1 MGPTE
6 FFVTRCQATRSRK
19 QIITITTE
27 SKERRVNKKRII
39 EIKSNKSKTPIHLKR
54 KKEVDKHKH
63 NIRTILCNTNAT
75 PIGKYAGIGYV
86 CSFCTQ
92 EYETPAE
99 LKTHTTSSHKEASST
114 FMENKLLYNYMVKL
128 DITNLKCDIC
138 QTDIDSL
145 EQIMYHLQTA
155 HDKFFHLGLK
165 SYVLPFRFDND
176 TTESLLSCVICNNS
190 YNNFK
195 VLLEHMNCHFRNY
208 ICEVCDNGFVN
219 RKTLVCHSYRHKTG
233 VFTCSF
239 CQKVFNTSVKLKQ
252 HEKAVHVYMNKRN
265 KCGYCG
271 EKFTDYVKKNLHE
284 VQMHG
289 AKPLV
294 LKCQACDKTFDNQ
307 RALTFHTKTYHLLE
321 KSSK

>member
-1 MGPTE
+1 ML
-6 FFVTRCQATRSRK
+6 RCCGCVWLPAIIFIEATRSRK

-252 HEKAVHVYMNKRN
+252 HEKAVHVYIK
-265 KCGYCG
+265 
-271 EKFTDYVKKNLHE
+271 E
-284 VQMHG
+284 QM
-289 AKPLV
+289 
-294 LKCQACDKTFDNQ
+294 
-307 RALTFHTKTYHLLE
+307 RLLRG
-321 KSSK
+321 KIH